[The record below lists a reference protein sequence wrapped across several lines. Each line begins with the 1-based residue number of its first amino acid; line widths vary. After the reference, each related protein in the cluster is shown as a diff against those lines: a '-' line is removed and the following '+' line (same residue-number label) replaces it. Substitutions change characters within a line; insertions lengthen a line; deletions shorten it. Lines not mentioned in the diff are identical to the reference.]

1 MEISGYHTPKK
12 RLRKSNQ
19 SVSYIQY
26 SSPAHSIQRRKT
38 FIPSYPNNYKNL
50 TSKRNISGALLSG
63 EHEKVNGSKFNQMQK
78 NEENKND
85 SFSNFINNIYTKEC
99 HMNKNI
105 LVNSSKKENHE
116 IKRNY
121 ISNINLYNSQDRRRS
136 AINSYSGLSQ
146 FTKEKNIDK
155 LKMDTSKDG
164 LTINSYY
171 KSSLVNKKL
180 LKRIDNLLHKKNLSK
195 KERGIILNYF
205 NKNKGLESSKNN
217 KIKDINI
224 KSLIT
229 KKGHKSNNN
238 HKFKEINKTSEN
250 KNTERKKAENE
261 EIKNRVLYEIRNKSS
276 KSNWFKTFLCCID
289 TE

>member
-12 RLRKSNQ
+12 RLGKSNQ
-19 SVSYIQY
+19 KVSYIQY

-63 EHEKVNGSKFNQMQK
+63 EHEKVNRSKSNQMQK

-105 LVNSSKKENHE
+105 LVNSSKKQNNE

-121 ISNINLYNSQDRRRS
+121 ISNKILYNSQDRRRS

-195 KERGIILNYF
+195 K
-205 NKNKGLESSKNN
+205 
-217 KIKDINI
+217 
-224 KSLIT
+224 
-229 KKGHKSNNN
+229 
-238 HKFKEINKTSEN
+238 
-250 KNTERKKAENE
+250 
-261 EIKNRVLYEIRNKSS
+261 
-276 KSNWFKTFLCCID
+276 
-289 TE
+289 

>member
-1 MEISGYHTPKK
+1 MDISGNHTPKK

-19 SVSYIQY
+19 KVSYIQY

-63 EHEKVNGSKFNQMQK
+63 EHEKVNGSKSNQMQK

-155 LKMDTSKDG
+155 LKMDQ
-164 LTINSYY
+164 
-171 KSSLVNKKL
+171 V
-180 LKRIDNLLHKKNLSK
+180 
-195 KERGIILNYF
+195 
-205 NKNKGLESSKNN
+205 
-217 KIKDINI
+217 
-224 KSLIT
+224 
-229 KKGHKSNNN
+229 
-238 HKFKEINKTSEN
+238 KT
-250 KNTERKKAENE
+250 
-261 EIKNRVLYEIRNKSS
+261 
-276 KSNWFKTFLCCID
+276 D
-289 TE
+289 